1 MSNDKITSSQSRR
14 TYEKPTVVR
23 RSNLLTAT
31 ATTLM
36 AISGSSSG
44 GGNDSDRRL
53 KTHIRTLEKTA
64 NGIQLYAF
72 RYFWSEQT
80 FVGVMAQDLL
90 DQPEFSH
97 AVIIGKNDY
106 YRVNYDALGLR
117 MVTLEEWE
125 ATPMAAI
132 AGPAQVP
139 LAAIS

>member
-14 TYEKPTVVR
+14 TYEKPTVVQ
-23 RSNLLTAT
+23 RSNLLAVTAEP
-31 ATTLM
+31 L

-44 GGNDSDRRL
+44 GGNASDRRL
-53 KTHIRTLEKTA
+53 KTHVRALEKTA
-64 NGIQLYAF
+64 NGIQLYTF
-72 RYFWSEQT
+72 RYFWSAQT

-90 DQPEFSH
+90 DQPEFAH
-97 AVIIGKNDY
+97 AVIVGKNDF

>member
-1 MSNDKITSSQSRR
+1 MQDATINCSKSKR
-14 TYEKPTVVR
+14 TYEKPTVVQ
-23 RSNLLTAT
+23 RSNLLIA
-31 ATTLM
+31 AASSLV

-44 GGNDSDRRL
+44 VGTVSDRRL
-53 KTHIRTLEKTA
+53 KAHIRALEKTA

-72 RYFWSEQT
+72 RYFWSAQT

-90 DQPEFSH
+90 DQPEFVH
-97 AVIIGKNDY
+97 AVIVGKNDF

-125 ATPMAAI
+125 SAPMAAI
-132 AGPAQVP
+132 AGPVQVP

>member
-1 MSNDKITSSQSRR
+1 MSNDKIRSSQSRR

-23 RSNLLTAT
+23 RSNLLTVT
-31 ATTLM
+31 A
-36 AISGSSSG
+36 APVPISGSSSG
-44 GGNDSDRRL
+44 GSNASDRRL
-53 KTHIRTLEKTA
+53 KTDIRALGKTS

-90 DQPEFSH
+90 EQPEFAH
-97 AVIIGKNDY
+97 AVIVGKSDY

-125 ATPMAAI
+125 AAPMAAFT
-132 AGPAQVP
+132 GPVQVP